1 MANVADALSLARTG
15 NYGTA
20 AYLLKEEFEIMR
32 SSPQRVDLCEWIAH
46 CFYQLERFG
55 EAGNWYEAAGQL
67 ILVEQSTPL
76 QLKALTALPE
86 YERALECYEQT
97 GDEDTI
103 TECSEMLHELRR
115 ACAPA

>member
-1 MANVADALSLARTG
+1 MVNITEALSLARTSDS
-15 NYGTA
+15 GTA
-20 AYLLKEEFEIMR
+20 AYLLREEFEIMR

-55 EAGNWYEAAGQL
+55 EAGSWYEAAGQL
-67 ILVEQSTPL
+67 ILAEPSTPL
-76 QLKALTALPE
+76 QIRALTALTE
-86 YERALECYEQT
+86 YERAWECYKQT

-103 TECSEMLHELRR
+103 TECSEMLHGLRR